1 MPYTF
6 DSRIRYSE
14 TGCEGYLTLPA
25 LINYFQDVSTFQ
37 SEDLGVGFQYNREH
51 KIVWVLSFWQI
62 VVERYPKL
70 GEKVTAGTFPTDFK
84 RFLGIRNFFLKDA
97 EGNYLA
103 KANSLWSLLNTETGG
118 PALPTEKM
126 LDRYAVEEKLDM
138 AYAPRKI
145 PVPEGGAAQEPVLV
159 KKHHLDT
166 NHHVNNEQYISIA
179 AEFLP
184 ENFVIRELRAEYK
197 KQAFLDDILYPFV
210 AVTEG
215 GYIVTLTD
223 DGGKPYLVAEFLER

>member
-1 MPYTF
+1 M
-6 DSRIRYSE
+6 
-14 TGCEGYLTLPA
+14 
-25 LINYFQDVSTFQ
+25 
-37 SEDLGVGFQYNREH
+37 
-51 KIVWVLSFWQI
+51 
-62 VVERYPKL
+62 
-70 GEKVTAGTFPTDFK
+70 
-84 RFLGIRNFFLKDA
+84 
-97 EGNYLA
+97 
-103 KANSLWSLLNTETGG
+103 
-118 PALPTEKM
+118 
-126 LDRYAVEEKLDM
+126 
-138 AYAPRKI
+138 
-145 PVPEGGAAQEPVLV
+145 

-210 AVTEG
+210 AVTEN